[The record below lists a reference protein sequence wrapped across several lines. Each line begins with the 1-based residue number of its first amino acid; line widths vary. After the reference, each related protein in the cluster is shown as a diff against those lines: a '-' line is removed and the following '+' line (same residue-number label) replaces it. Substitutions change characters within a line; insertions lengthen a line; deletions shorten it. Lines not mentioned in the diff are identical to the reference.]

1 MRVNEV
7 GRAHLAAAV
16 QLVDVDGVINADNEE
31 EEEEEEE
38 GEEKKL
44 PLLTLMP
51 P

>member
-31 EEEEEEE
+31 EEEEEE